1 MFVCVCVC
9 VAVSLILSGVYEVEA
24 AEQNKFSV
32 SLSLFIFT
40 SLEVCLISNT
50 SACLFVRVCV
60 CVIQNPNTL
69 TTGSTVCSSKLEA
82 RPDLVDLFLAAS
94 VFSLGAVKTSESDLP
109 MSKQENDTVRD
120 ELVNNH

>member
-1 MFVCVCVC
+1 MNYTKAAALGGIRLCTLCVFVR
-9 VAVSLILSGVYEVEA
+9 
-24 AEQNKFSV
+24 
-32 SLSLFIFT
+32 
-40 SLEVCLISNT
+40 
-50 SACLFVRVCV
+50 VRVCV

-120 ELVNNH
+120 ELVNNQ